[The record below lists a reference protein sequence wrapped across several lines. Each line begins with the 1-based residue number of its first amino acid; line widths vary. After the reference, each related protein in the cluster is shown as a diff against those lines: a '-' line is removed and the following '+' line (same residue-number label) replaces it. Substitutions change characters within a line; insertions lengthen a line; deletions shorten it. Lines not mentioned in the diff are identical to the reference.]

1 MSIELGELRRIDAD
15 KGDVV
20 RLADSFR
27 NFNRVTKDLE
37 SAYDALRARA
47 DEVDARLRDANTR
60 LVAKVGELE
69 SVTGHLQGILNLV
82 PCGVVTTDASGM
94 ITSVNR
100 AAERI
105 LGRAE
110 GELIGRDARCVAG
123 RDGAALLLLGRVA
136 PAVAEREI
144 VALDGSRRRISSTL
158 AALPDGGA
166 LEVLSDLT
174 EVAHLR
180 AQLSRLD
187 TLAALGEM
195 AAAIAHE
202 VRNPLNGIEGFAGL
216 LARALQSGDPIDHAQ
231 TERYIDRIRRGVADV
246 NEIVTNLLLWARPDR
261 LVRSRFSLE
270 GLINEVVGDAPVLSG
285 TPAHAAIVVDPAPA
299 SVELVADRMKLRI
312 VLTNLIRNALEAV
325 GDAAGQVRVGAA
337 ASDAGIRMFVEDDG
351 PGVPEDV
358 RRRLFRPFSSG
369 KASGTGLGLAV
380 AKKLVEVHGGEL
392 ALARSEGTGARFEMF
407 LPRALMVLPG
417 ALS

>member
-1 MSIELGELRRIDAD
+1 MEAGRAD
-15 KGDVV
+15 VA

-27 NFNRVTKDLE
+27 TFNRVTKDLE
-37 SAYDALRARA
+37 NAYGALRARA
-47 DEVDARLRDANTR
+47 DEVDARLREANAR
-60 LVAKVGELE
+60 LLAKVAELE
-69 SVTGHLQGILNLV
+69 SVTGHLHGILNLV

-110 GELIGRDARCVAG
+110 AELIGRDVRCVAC
-123 RDGAALLLLGRVA
+123 RDGAPLLALGRA
-136 PAVAEREI
+136 GGAAVPPEREI
-144 VALDGSRRRISSTL
+144 VALDGSRRRISSML
-158 AALPDGGA
+158 AGLPGGGS

-174 EVAHLR
+174 ELAHLR

-216 LARALQSGDPIDHAQ
+216 LARALQSGGAVDHAQ
-231 TERYIDRIRRGVADV
+231 TGRYVDRIRRGVADV

-261 LVRSRFSLE
+261 LARSRF
-270 GLINEVVGDAPVLSG
+270 GLGGLVAEVVGDAPVLGGS
-285 TPAHAAIVVDPAPA
+285 AEHAAIVVEDPPAP
-299 SVELVADRMKLRI
+299 VELVADRMKLRI

-325 GDAAGQVRVGAA
+325 PEGRGEVRIATAVSESGVRV
-337 ASDAGIRMFVEDDG
+337 SVQDSG
-351 PGVPEDV
+351 PGVPDEV

-380 AKKLVEVHGGEL
+380 ARKLVEVHGGEL
-392 ALARSEGTGARFEMF
+392 DLVPGAPGGARFEMF
-407 LPRALMVLPG
+407 LPRALFAPKD
-417 ALS
+417 AP